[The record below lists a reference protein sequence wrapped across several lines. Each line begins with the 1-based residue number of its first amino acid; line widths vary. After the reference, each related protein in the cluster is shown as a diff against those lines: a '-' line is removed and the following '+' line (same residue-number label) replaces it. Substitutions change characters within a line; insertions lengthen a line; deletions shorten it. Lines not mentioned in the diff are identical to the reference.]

1 LEVNDKKVY
10 MNLLNKY
17 LIIGTATIL
26 LVACGGGSSSSST
39 TSATPSTP
47 TTIESFT
54 SWSATTAN
62 VPVAMTN
69 GSSSSVDLL
78 GNISQS
84 DSSGSATFTRD
95 ANNSY
100 TLISP
105 SASAGNSAIFSA
117 ALGDTLQSSFSSTNT
132 TALNKAQTTIGLFGN
147 PSTFSY
153 NYQTYGAWGSYGI
166 ATGDSFALSDGSA
179 SSASAISTTGG
190 LTYTGG
196 STGYFVDT
204 NKFSYIT
211 NSTMVANLSFNTRT
225 FVFTTTG
232 TVIQGAPNGNVN
244 TNTNLNITG
253 VMTYIAGTNNFT
265 GTVTTT
271 SGMTGKINGKFY
283 GPGTKEIGVTYAL
296 YGAAIGTLVGSF
308 GGKY

>member
-1 LEVNDKKVY
+1 MK
-10 MNLLNKY
+10 LLNNY
-17 LIIGTATIL
+17 FILSIGTML

-39 TSATPSTP
+39 TSSTPSTP

-54 SWSATTAN
+54 SWAATTAN
-62 VPVAMTN
+62 VPVAMVD
-69 GSSSSVDLL
+69 GSSSTIDLL

-105 SASAGNSAIFSA
+105 TASTGNSAIFSA
-117 ALGDTLQSSFSSTNT
+117 ALGDTLQSSFSSANT
-132 TALNKAQTTIGLFGN
+132 TALNKAQTTIGLFAN
-147 PSTFSY
+147 PSTISFD
-153 NYQTYGAWGSYGI
+153 YQTYGIWGSYGI

-179 SSASAISTTGG
+179 SPTSAIPTTGG
-190 LTYTGG
+190 LTFTGG

-204 NKFSYIT
+204 NKFAYIS
-211 NSTMVANLSFNTRT
+211 NATMVANLSFNTRT
-225 FVFTTTG
+225 FIFTTTN

-244 TNTNLNITG
+244 TNADLNMTG
-253 VMTYIAGTNNFT
+253 VMTYIAGTNNFI

-283 GPGTKEIGVTYAL
+283 GPGVNEIGGTYAV
-296 YGAAIGTLVGSF
+296 YGAGIGTLVGSF
-308 GGKY
+308 GGKR